1 MESSNDDIR
10 LKSRSTVA
18 TVKAGYQLYFSHF
31 RTLMRISWLQAL
43 IYAAFC
49 GMLGLFAVVLYPRL
63 IYRMAFLESTATVST
78 AMVTQMLCY
87 IAFIVFT
94 VLLGAIAEVVF
105 YSRGL
110 TMLRQHN
117 DTGVILT
124 PARWIT
130 FDRRSAW
137 RMIKMMLCLA
147 VLIIPFCILMGIL
160 QHWIITPDMRQP
172 LAHAGSLIIVAVGI
186 FVIALF
192 YLPLTHIC
200 MEYLLQV
207 KGGFWGILRHTYGVA
222 LRHFGY
228 IFATML
234 VTGIIIGVSTLIIL
248 LPAEILTAAF
258 LQSNMGQLMGDALNM
273 PTYATLLA
281 VVVFFISG
289 FVQGY
294 IRISALFVYYYMN
307 GSIHTQEQERKQVK
321 L

>member
-1 MESSNDDIR
+1 
-10 LKSRSTVA
+10 
-18 TVKAGYQLYFSHF
+18 
-31 RTLMRISWLQAL
+31 
-43 IYAAFC
+43 
-49 GMLGLFAVVLYPRL
+49 
-63 IYRMAFLESTATVST
+63 
-78 AMVTQMLCY
+78 
-87 IAFIVFT
+87 
-94 VLLGAIAEVVF
+94 
-105 YSRGL
+105 
-110 TMLRQHN
+110 
-117 DTGVILT
+117 
-124 PARWIT
+124 
-130 FDRRSAW
+130 
-137 RMIKMMLCLA
+137 
-147 VLIIPFCILMGIL
+147 MGIL

-192 YLPLTHIC
+192 YLPLTHVC

-207 KGGFWGILRHTYGVA
+207 KGGFWGILRRIYGIS

-273 PTYATLLA
+273 PAYTTLLA